1 MALVESLQKAI
12 DYIENH
18 LLDDITIK
26 DIAEQICLLIISSG
40 RFDSYGYDGWR
51 IFAATSPNESCT

>member
-40 RFDSYGYDGWR
+40 RL
-51 IFAATSPNESCT
+51 